1 VQEKNEHIP
10 DRALLAEI
18 ANGSEASFSVLAHS
32 IYKRLF
38 PFTVS
43 LVKSEAEAD
52 DVMQD
57 LFLKI
62 WLNRTTL
69 TTLDNPFGWI
79 YTVLSHTISNHLRT
93 KIRHELKLNKV
104 KTITTYHLEEELDAR
119 FTESLID
126 EAARL
131 LPEKRKQVF
140 LLNKKEGLSRKEI
153 AERLHISENTVR
165 NQLAE
170 AIRFIRERLE
180 HHGDLSIP
188 ILIIIAI
195 SLFL

>member
-1 VQEKNEHIP
+1 MQKKNEYIP

-79 YTVLSHTISNHLRT
+79 YTVLSHTISNHLRA
-93 KIRHELKLNKV
+93 KIRHELKLNKL

-153 AERLHISENTVR
+153 AERLNVSENTVR
-165 NQLAE
+165 NQLSKAVQ
-170 AIRFIRERLE
+170 FLREQLDYN
-180 HHGDLSIP
+180 GDLSLP
-188 ILIIIAI
+188 VFFILYF
-195 SLFL
+195 STW

>member
-1 VQEKNEHIP
+1 MQKKNEYIP

-93 KIRHELKLNKV
+93 KIRHELKLNKL

-153 AERLHISENTVR
+153 AERLNVSENTVR
-165 NQLAE
+165 NQLSKAVQ
-170 AIRFIRERLE
+170 FLREQLDYN
-180 HHGDLSIP
+180 GDLSLP
-188 ILIIIAI
+188 VFFILYF
-195 SLFL
+195 STW

>member
-1 VQEKNEHIP
+1 MQEKSEHIP
-10 DRALLAEI
+10 DKALLADI
-18 ANGSEASFSVLAHS
+18 ANGSDESFACLVHT
-32 IYKRLF
+32 IYKKLF
-38 PFTVS
+38 PFTMS

-52 DVMQD
+52 DVLQD
-57 LFLKI
+57 VFLKI
-62 WLNRTTL
+62 WLNRAVL
-69 TTLDNPFGWI
+69 PTLDNPLGWI
-79 YTVLSHTISNHLRT
+79 YTVLSHTISNHLRA
-93 KIRHELKLNKV
+93 KIRRELRLNSL
-104 KTITTYHLEEELDAR
+104 TTVTAYHLEEELDAR
-119 FTESLID
+119 FIESLID

-170 AIRFIRERLE
+170 AVRFIRERLE
-180 HHGDLSIP
+180 HHGGLSIP
-188 ILIIIAI
+188 ILIIIVI